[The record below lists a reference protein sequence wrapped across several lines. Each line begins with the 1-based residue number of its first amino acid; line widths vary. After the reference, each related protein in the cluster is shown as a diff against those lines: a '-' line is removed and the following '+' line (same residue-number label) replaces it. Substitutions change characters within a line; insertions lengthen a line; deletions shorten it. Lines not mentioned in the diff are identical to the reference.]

1 MAGHQIYGTSWKI
14 QISKHGQYV
23 SVTLPI
29 RCVVDYNFK
38 STVVAMKQ
46 IENKISN
53 NTIILKHVKMEN
65 NDTIIKISTPD
76 SGPAHLML

>member
-1 MAGHQIYGTSWKI
+1 
-14 QISKHGQYV
+14 
-23 SVTLPI
+23 
-29 RCVVDYNFK
+29 
-38 STVVAMKQ
+38 MKQ

-76 SGPAHLML
+76 PGPAHLTNVEVKGQVKSEDLIRLAGKTTGKLKNYIN

>member
-1 MAGHQIYGTSWKI
+1 
-14 QISKHGQYV
+14 
-23 SVTLPI
+23 
-29 RCVVDYNFK
+29 
-38 STVVAMKQ
+38 MKQ

-76 SGPAHLML
+76 PGPAHLTNMNVEVKSEDLIRMAAKTTGKLKNYIN

>member
-1 MAGHQIYGTSWKI
+1 
-14 QISKHGQYV
+14 
-23 SVTLPI
+23 
-29 RCVVDYNFK
+29 
-38 STVVAMKQ
+38 MKQ

-76 SGPAHLML
+76 PGPAHLTNVEVKSEDLIRMAAKTTGKLKNYIN